1 MMEKKIALVFGPEGG
16 NTERVAKLVA
26 TKIGIDKCILIPVK
40 KADEKTI
47 SQYDSII
54 IGGSTIGAHN
64 WSTPNSSKDWDEF
77 LPKFK
82 KINFEGKTVAIFGLG
97 DHLAYPGNFVDGMRI
112 IYDALVENKAI
123 ILGQCDTEDYEFHES
138 QAIVN
143 GKFVG
148 LPIDEDY
155 EEELTEER
163 VEKWLS
169 TFIQK
174 M

>member
-1 MMEKKIALVFGPEGG
+1 MMEKKIALLYGPEGG

-26 TKIGIDKCILIPVK
+26 AKIGIHNCTLIPVRT
-40 KADEKTI
+40 ADEKTLA
-47 SQYDSII
+47 QYDNII
-54 IGGSTIGAHN
+54 IGRSTIGAHN
-64 WSTPNSSKDWDEF
+64 WSTPNSSSDWDGF

-82 KINFEGKTVAIFGLG
+82 KINFEGKKIAIFGLG
-97 DHLAYPGNFVDGMRI
+97 DHLAYPSNFVDGMRI
-112 IYDALVENKAI
+112 IYDALIESKAMV
-123 ILGQCDTEDYEFHES
+123 LGQCDTDGYEFHES

-169 TFIQK
+169 TFIDK